1 MIPAVHRVVSWETDL
16 SPIVPPP
23 GVPTH
28 DTRLIYISTLSLPH
42 ASNASTCVGGQLPV
56 SAARKEWLAGFCIAA
71 SFKRETGICRYHCTR
86 SLVHPFPLAG
96 TLPALKPSAKPPTA
110 AHSSAAMTD
119 AAAPAGVKLN
129 ASTIAEPF
137 SLAVREYIEQEMG
150 GAGPKLVG
158 LLAHGDPAAKKYAE
172 WTGKACARDGIRYE
186 LREVPKDELLEAL
199 EQANHDPEVHG
210 ILVYYPC
217 FGPFPSF
224 FGGTMDDFL
233 RDSISI
239 KKDVEGLCQFYRG
252 NLYRNIRYVD
262 DEHTQ
267 KCVLPCTP
275 LAIVKI
281 LEHIGVYDKTK
292 PDGDHLAGVNITVI
306 NRSDI
311 VGRPLAA
318 MLANDGADV
327 YSADIDSLYLFR
339 RGKLIPSE
347 ETQETA
353 CKKSRVIITGVP
365 VKSYKLP
372 LEWVSENTVVINV
385 ASFKNVD
392 EAELLK
398 IKGVQ
403 YVPLVGKVTVA
414 MLERNLLRLY
424 ENFHW
429 KPKKVWQ

>member
-1 MIPAVHRVVSWETDL
+1 
-16 SPIVPPP
+16 
-23 GVPTH
+23 
-28 DTRLIYISTLSLPH
+28 
-42 ASNASTCVGGQLPV
+42 
-56 SAARKEWLAGFCIAA
+56 
-71 SFKRETGICRYHCTR
+71 
-86 SLVHPFPLAG
+86 
-96 TLPALKPSAKPPTA
+96 
-110 AHSSAAMTD
+110 MTD
-119 AAAPAGVKLN
+119 TTGVKLN
-129 ASTIAEPF
+129 AATIAEPF
-137 SLAVREYIEQEMG
+137 SLAVRQYIEQDMG
-150 GAGPKLVG
+150 GVGPKLVG

-186 LREVPKDELLEAL
+186 LRE
-199 EQANHDPEVHG
+199 ANHDPEVHG

-217 FGPFPSF
+217 FGAFPSF
-224 FGGTMDDFL
+224 YGGTMDDFL

-239 KKDVEGLCQFYRG
+239 KKEWKDCANSTAELVPQHPLCG
-252 NLYRNIRYVD
+252 
-262 DEHTQ
+262 DEKTQ

-281 LEHIGVYDKTK
+281 LEHIGIYDKTK
-292 PDGDHLAGVNITVI
+292 PTGDHLAGVNITVI

-311 VGRPLAA
+311 VGRRLAA

-372 LEWVSENTVVINV
+372 LEWVSENTVIINV